1 MCFKVIGKKRNASR
15 AKDDGIFQTD
25 KKKKNPISV
34 REHQVAKVIMK
45 EYLAMMG
52 GTCSPTLGYD
62 GGMKWLLSCLSSAER
77 RRRAKSDRSRSSVL
91 FVSLVLSYLT
101 FLLFVV

>member
-1 MCFKVIGKKRNASR
+1 
-15 AKDDGIFQTD
+15 
-25 KKKKNPISV
+25 
-34 REHQVAKVIMK
+34 MK

>member
-1 MCFKVIGKKRNASR
+1 MQAGRKMMEYFKL
-15 AKDDGIFQTD
+15 TT
-25 KKKKNPISV
+25 KKNPISV
-34 REHQVAKVIMK
+34 RKHQVAKVIMK

-62 GGMKWLLSCLSSAER
+62 GGMKWLLRCLSSAER
-77 RRRAKSDRSRSSVL
+77 RRRANSDRSRSSIL
-91 FVSLVLSYLT
+91 FVSLVLSYVT